1 MKAGVWYVLGFLVM
15 FIYFYVYAVNYI
27 RGVRADE
34 IPDPVKTVQ
43 DFHDRVA
50 KQLGK
55 RPPPNLGVNPSHQLP
70 LPALRQQQSQRRND
84 GGIDPRT
91 IQKPVHPRLSWD
103 YHNYTSTTT
112 FLRHVSTIY
121 SNLTALYSIG
131 QSVQG
136 RELWVMVVS
145 RSPYEHMIGKPN
157 IKYVA
162 NMHGN
167 EAVGRELMLHLVLHL
182 VQNYDT
188 DYYIRW
194 LLDNT
199 RIHIMPS
206 MNPDGFEVAQ
216 EGTCQG
222 GQGRYN
228 ARGFDLNRN
237 FPDYFKQNNKRSQPE
252 TEAVKEWI
260 SKIQFV
266 LSGNIHGGAL
276 VSSYPFD
283 NTPNSIFS
291 SVLSSP
297 SLTPDDDTF
306 KHLAATYSLNHARM
320 YLGEPCK
327 VGAPQFR
334 NGTTNGAAW
343 YPLTG
348 GMQDYNYIWHGCMEV
363 TLELSCCKFPP
374 ATELSQF
381 WDDNRNSLLQFL
393 GEAHRGVK
401 GFVKDQAAQPIEGAS
416 MKVKG
421 RDVGFQTTKEGEF
434 WRILLPGIYSME
446 VFAEGY
452 QPREVQFAIVEQ
464 NPTLLNITLFAENNN
479 AERLE
484 ATFNN
489 GLQDLDNAD
498 RDKFLEDKLDDLL
511 GEYDDIKEAEE
522 EEEYYDDRIFGII
535 PNPLAKIHRD
545 VTKSVDSFFEN
556 IPLIG

>member
-1 MKAGVWYVLGFLVM
+1 MGGEVKQHLDRIVRE
-15 FIYFYVYAVNYI
+15 AVEDVDI
-27 RGVRADE
+27 ERSAR
-34 IPDPVKTVQ
+34 
-43 DFHDRVA
+43 
-50 KQLGK
+50 QL
-55 RPPPNLGVNPSHQLP
+55 L
-70 LPALRQQQSQRRND
+70 QQP
-84 GGIDPRT
+84 I
-91 IQKPVHPRLSWD
+91 HPRLSWD

-167 EAVGRELMLHLVLHL
+167 EAVGRELMLHTILHL

-297 SLTPDDDTF
+297 SLTPDDDVF
-306 KHLAATYSLNHARM
+306 KHLASTYSLNHARM

-327 VGAPQFR
+327 VNTPGSDALFSKGQP
-334 NGTTNGAAW
+334 
-343 YPLTG
+343 P
-348 GMQDYNYIWHGCMEV
+348 HG
-363 TLELSCCKFPP
+363 
-374 ATELSQF
+374 
-381 WDDNRNSLLQFL
+381 
-393 GEAHRGVK
+393 
-401 GFVKDQAAQPIEGAS
+401 
-416 MKVKG
+416 
-421 RDVGFQTTKEGEF
+421 
-434 WRILLPGIYSME
+434 
-446 VFAEGY
+446 
-452 QPREVQFAIVEQ
+452 
-464 NPTLLNITLFAENNN
+464 
-479 AERLE
+479 
-484 ATFNN
+484 
-489 GLQDLDNAD
+489 
-498 RDKFLEDKLDDLL
+498 
-511 GEYDDIKEAEE
+511 
-522 EEEYYDDRIFGII
+522 
-535 PNPLAKIHRD
+535 
-545 VTKSVDSFFEN
+545 
-556 IPLIG
+556 